1 MFKEDQDAI
10 RRLTS
15 TLAEH
20 SGVVNGKAKPH
31 PRNPDL

>member
-10 RRLTS
+10 RRLTT

-20 SGVVNGKAKPH
+20 SAAKNGKLKPMFEQT
-31 PRNPDL
+31 